1 VEILTD
7 LADDGLDTPDV
18 GSWTLE
24 KLRPH
29 AYYARLFA
37 TAMKPPKWHQ
47 LCYIGLCSGSG
58 RARLRDSGQIVETAA
73 MTVLRL
79 PDPFTKYIF
88 CDQDEAKLAAL
99 RERAEPLREERKL
112 EVAYIHG
119 DINDDIKSI
128 EREIP
133 TYSKSNTL
141 LTFAFL
147 DPFATNIRFEAIR
160 RLSDRRAVDWLIL
173 LALSVDARR
182 NLRSY
187 LAPESSRL
195 DEFFG
200 DPYWRAAW
208 AVAKQ
213 SGMEVTAFL
222 ATHFARQMEG
232 IGYLPTELKE
242 MRPVRSSRRNLAL
255 YFLAFF
261 SKKELGKTFWREA
274 QIRTAEQYGLGL

>member
-1 VEILTD
+1 MEILTN
-7 LADDGLDTPDV
+7 LEHDGLDTPDV
-18 GSWTLE
+18 GSWALE

-37 TAMKPPKWHQ
+37 TAMKPPKWDQ

-58 RARLRDSGQIVETAA
+58 RARLRDTGQIVETAA

-88 CDQDEAKLAAL
+88 CDQDAAKLDAL
-99 RERAEPLREERKL
+99 RERAEPLRGARGFEI
-112 EVAYIHG
+112 AYIRG
-119 DINDDIKSI
+119 DLNDNIGSI

-133 TYSKSNTL
+133 SYSKSNTL

-160 RLSDRRAVDWLIL
+160 RLSERRAVDWLIL
-173 LALSVDARR
+173 LPLSVDARR

-187 LAPESSRL
+187 MAPESFRL
-195 DEFFG
+195 DEFLG
-200 DPYWRAAW
+200 DPHWRDAW
-208 AVAKQ
+208 GAAKQ
-213 SGMEVTAFL
+213 SGMDITAFL
-222 ATHFARQMEG
+222 ATHFARRMTG
-232 IGYLPTELKE
+232 IGYLATELRE
-242 MRPVRSSRRNLAL
+242 MRSVRSDRRNLAL

-261 SKKELGKTFWREA
+261 SKDELGKKFWREA
-274 QIRTAEQYGLGL
+274 QDRTADQYGLGL